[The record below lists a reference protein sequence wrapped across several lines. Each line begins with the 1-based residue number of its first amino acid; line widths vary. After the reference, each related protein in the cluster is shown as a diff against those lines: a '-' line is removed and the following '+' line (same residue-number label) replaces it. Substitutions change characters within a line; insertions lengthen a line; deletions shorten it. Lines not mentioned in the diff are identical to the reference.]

1 MQTYQIAPEKA
12 GSIAPLVTLL
22 KAAGYA
28 AEFDGVKLTTDA
40 PYAVLNNQLPPVIT
54 EKMVRDL
61 VRAAFKGENY
71 TAPGLSSVLWP
82 LDGTFTV
89 TFRGNE
95 MNLNLSKKWSNSGK
109 RAYAYLAAKIEYA
122 GIQIQ

>member
-1 MQTYQIAPEKA
+1 MQTYQIAPEKV
-12 GSIAPLVTLL
+12 GSIAPLITLL
-22 KAAGYA
+22 KATGYA

-82 LDGTFTV
+82 LDLRKLLDAPEPHFAHDVFGIRRYLDRTTGKL
-89 TFRGNE
+89 RGFFNPRCSLPE
-95 MNLNLSKKWSNSGK
+95 
-109 RAYAYLAAKIEYA
+109 
-122 GIQIQ
+122 